1 MLSVTNVSMP
11 GSIQSALQERGR
23 ELRKPV
29 WQGPLLGI
37 ALVLAIVVG
46 AMVIVDLAFRIFDRG
61 NWITFGIGA
70 ALVLTIVGLPQIS
83 SLRRQQRLMADMA
96 SGIDVLAAAPTIRRC
111 ELDIGADH
119 WFIEHEHGVIVVTP
133 ASPDTTLYLDL
144 SSVSDD
150 VRYDNWLRKGRI
162 YRSRWTWY
170 DGGPL
175 GSLDF
180 KVEGDDFK
188 PRWASDLI
196 GRDPHN
202 EDVGGDVFEFLD
214 SPGDGDVVARP
225 FAEVDS
231 FVHARLDGVKTPRDG
246 R

>member
-11 GSIQSALQERGR
+11 ESIQSALQERGR

-70 ALVLTIVGLPQIS
+70 ALVLAIVGLPQIR

-96 SGIDVLAAAPTIRRC
+96 SGIDVLAAAPIIKRYDL
-111 ELDIGADH
+111 EFGVDH

-133 ASPDTTLYLDL
+133 AGPDTTLYLDL
-144 SSVSDD
+144 SSVADD
-150 VRYDNWLRKGRI
+150 VRYDDWLRRGRI
-162 YRSRWTWY
+162 FRSRWTWFE
-170 DGGPL
+170 GGPL
-175 GSLDF
+175 GYFDF
-180 KVEGDDFK
+180 RTEGEAFT
-188 PRWASDLI
+188 PRWA
-196 GRDPHN
+196 RDAKGKFDD
-202 EDVGGDVFEFLD
+202 ELGGDVFEFLD

-225 FAEVDS
+225 FAEVDR
-231 FVHARLDGVKTPRDG
+231 FVHARLDGVESTRDSG
-246 R
+246 